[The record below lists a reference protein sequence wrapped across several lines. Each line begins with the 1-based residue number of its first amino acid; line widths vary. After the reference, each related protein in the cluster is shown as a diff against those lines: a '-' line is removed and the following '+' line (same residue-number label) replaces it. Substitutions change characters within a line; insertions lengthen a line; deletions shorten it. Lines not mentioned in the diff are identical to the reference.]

1 MREIKFRAWDE
12 KCKKMFYSDFDK
24 NTHKESNNYRF
35 NFDENGCLI
44 FEIYDFNVVDGVVYE
59 DWIILD
65 NVMQYTGLKDKNGQE
80 IYEGDILRGIEHKS
94 NSTFVNGEYQ
104 GTHEW
109 DNDIEIIVDFTP
121 SNVQLVDAY
130 KSKCEVIG
138 NIYENQELLN

>member
-1 MREIKFRAWDE
+1 MREIKFRAW
-12 KCKKMFYSDFDK
+12 F
-24 NTHKESNNYRF
+24 KEENRMIEWEQLHIEN
-35 NFDENGCLI
+35 DDCGLMVWIGENGDNFGTASGYPI
-44 FEIYDFNVVDGVVYE
+44 DDFE
-59 DWIILD
+59 L
-65 NVMQYTGLKDKNGQE
+65 MQYTGLKDKNGKE

-121 SNVQLVDAY
+121 SNMQLVDAY